1 MGIFGTPGLWSFIK
15 EAFFAADRNRLT
27 GSAAELAYWTL
38 ASLAPMLLLMVGAL
52 SSIDTVL
59 GSKLAADAQ
68 EQLLSGV
75 ERVFGTD
82 STVDTAISD
91 LFVDGSGGALTIG
104 AIVTAYFASRGF
116 TTLVGTLDRIYERKP
131 RTGAAGFLI
140 TRAVGVVLG
149 ALSVLVLG
157 ITLAAVVAITEVSTN
172 EGILRPLLGLGSVL
186 LLTAWNATLY
196 HWAPR
201 QRTKWSHDLPGAFL
215 AAIGSSIATVGVGYY
230 ASIVPGANNVVGVL
244 GGLVVLLTW
253 LWVVSMCV
261 LVGGQINALL
271 DYNEAHRRA
280 EAIADIG
287 FDDPTAALD

>member
-1 MGIFGTPGLWSFIK
+1 MGILSTLGLWAFVK
-15 EAFFAADRNRLT
+15 EVFFAADRNRLT

-68 EQLLSGV
+68 EELLKRV
-75 ERVFGTD
+75 ESVFGID
-82 STVDTAISD
+82 STVDTAISQ
-91 LFVDGSGGALTIG
+91 LFEDGSGGALTIG

-131 RTGAAGFLI
+131 RTGPVGFII
-140 TRAVGVVLG
+140 TRAFGVVLG

-157 ITLAAVVAITEVSTN
+157 MTLAAVLTITEVSTN
-172 EGILRPLLGLGSVL
+172 QRIIRPLLGLGSLL
-186 LLTAWNATLY
+186 LLTVWNATLY

-215 AAIGSSIATVGVGYY
+215 AAVGASIATIGVGYY
-230 ASIVPGANNVVGVL
+230 ASVVPGANNVVGVL

-253 LWVVSMCV
+253 LWVVSMCI

-280 EAIADIG
+280 EAIAEIG
-287 FDDPTAALD
+287 LDDPTSGLD

>member
-1 MGIFGTPGLWSFIK
+1 MGILSTLGLWAFVK
-15 EAFFAADRNRLT
+15 EVFFAADRNRLT

-68 EQLLSGV
+68 EELLKRV
-75 ERVFGTD
+75 ESVFGID
-82 STVDTAISD
+82 STVDTAISQ
-91 LFVDGSGGALTIG
+91 LFEDGSGGALTIG

-131 RTGAAGFLI
+131 RTGPVGFII
-140 TRAVGVVLG
+140 TRAFGVVLG

-157 ITLAAVVAITEVSTN
+157 MTLAAVLTITEVSTN
-172 EGILRPLLGLGSVL
+172 QRIVRPLLGLGSLL
-186 LLTAWNATLY
+186 LLTVWNATLY

-215 AAIGSSIATVGVGYY
+215 AAVGASIATIGVGYY
-230 ASIVPGANNVVGVL
+230 ASVVPGANNVVGVL

-253 LWVVSMCV
+253 LWVVSMCI

-280 EAIADIG
+280 EAIAEIG
-287 FDDPTAALD
+287 LDDPTSGLD

>member
-1 MGIFGTPGLWSFIK
+1 MGILSTMGLWAFIK
-15 EAFFAADRNRLT
+15 EVFFAADRNRLT

-68 EQLLSGV
+68 NELLKRV
-75 ERVFGTD
+75 ESVFGTD
-82 STVDTAISD
+82 STVDTAISQ
-91 LFVDGSGGALTIG
+91 LFENGSGGALTIG

-131 RTGAAGFLI
+131 RTGPVGFII
-140 TRAVGVVLG
+140 TRAFGVVLG

-157 ITLAAVVAITEVSTN
+157 MTLAAVVAITEVSAN
-172 EGILRPLLGLGSVL
+172 QGIVRPILALGSLL
-186 LLTAWNATLY
+186 LLTVWNATLY

-201 QRTKWSHDLPGAFL
+201 QRTKWTHDLPGAFL
-215 AAIGSSIATVGVGYY
+215 AALGASIATIGVGYY
-230 ASIVPGANNVVGVL
+230 ASVVPGANNVVGVL

-271 DYNEAHRRA
+271 DYNEAHRRS
-280 EAIADIG
+280 EAIAGIG
-287 FDDPTAALD
+287 LDDPTSALD

>member
-1 MGIFGTPGLWSFIK
+1 MGIFGIPRLGAFIK
-15 EAFFAADRNRLT
+15 EVFFAADRNRLT
-27 GSAAELAYWTL
+27 GSAAEMAYWTL

-52 SSIDTVL
+52 SSIDNVL

-68 EQLLSGV
+68 NQLLSGV

-82 STVDTAISD
+82 STVDTAISQ
-91 LFVDGSGGALTIG
+91 LFQDGSGGALTVG

-131 RTGAAGFLI
+131 RTGPLGFII

-172 EGILRPLLGLGSVL
+172 QALARTLLGFGALL

-215 AAIGSSIATVGVGYY
+215 AAIASSIATLGVGYY

-244 GGLVVLLTW
+244 GGLVVLLFW

-271 DYNEAHRRA
+271 NYNEAHRRA

-287 FDDPTAALD
+287 LDDPTTALD